1 MEQQQFNLK
10 TADIHELLK
19 LQLQTI
25 QRVQQDQQ
33 NLKALEQEIVKRVE
47 EFKPKAAE

>member
-1 MEQQQFNLK
+1 MEQQFNIK

-19 LQLQTI
+19 VQLQLRQD
-25 QRVQQDQQ
+25 VQKIQQ
-33 NLKALEQEIVKRVE
+33 NLQMLEQEIVKRVE

>member
-1 MEQQQFNLK
+1 MEQTFNIK
-10 TADIHELLK
+10 TADIHELLR